1 MSETKTEK
9 VIRLVGSGEWKKALS
24 ILRTFRLG
32 FTKEQ
37 KRIIEVAS
45 DVMNGYGNLYRGIGV
60 DTDRILE
67 ECKAM
72 ILKRYHLAD

>member
-1 MSETKTEK
+1 MKETKTSIAIQY
-9 VIRLVGSGEWKKALS
+9 VRNGEWKKALS
-24 ILRTFRLG
+24 ILRRFRLG
-32 FTKEQ
+32 FTAEQ

-45 DVMNGYGNLYRGIGV
+45 DVMNGYDNLYRGIGV

-72 ILKRYHLAD
+72 ILKKYHIAD

>member
-9 VIRLVGSGEWKKALS
+9 VIRLVRSGEWKKALS

-37 KRIIEVAS
+37 KRIIEIAS

-72 ILKRYHLAD
+72 ILKRYHLAK

>member
-9 VIRLVGSGEWKKALS
+9 VIRLVRSGEWKKALS

-37 KRIIEVAS
+37 KRIIEIAS
-45 DVMNGYGNLYRGIGV
+45 DVMNGQGPLYRSIGIDPDATV
-60 DTDRILE
+60 ED
-67 ECKAM
+67 CKAM

>member
-9 VIRLVGSGEWKKALS
+9 VIRLVRSGEWKKALS

-45 DVMNGYGNLYRGIGV
+45 DVMNGYDNLYRGIGV

-72 ILKRYHLAD
+72 ILKKYHIAD

>member
-9 VIRLVGSGEWKKALS
+9 VIRLVRSGEWKKALS

-67 ECKAM
+67 DCKAM